1 MQAPLPKD
9 HGDGCFTEDNR
20 PEVLNDD
27 DDDETRELNNTED
40 VLRAQMANL
49 ILENNK
55 LKSENEKLSLEKT
68 VGKEATY
75 ELCLEKVKDDHK
87 MLKFY
92 TGICDYTT
100 FEALYKY
107 LGPAV
112 HNLAYKDSQTNS
124 GNILTP
130 EYVKRGPKRT
140 LNPEEEFCL
149 VLVRLMLG
157 LLEEDLAYRA
167 GLSQPH
173 ISRLCSTWF
182 DFLHCRFRA
191 LPIWSSRSCIDETMP
206 KCFKDTYPTT
216 RVVIE
221 CTEIFIEM
229 PSSVRSQ
236 SATYSAYKHHN
247 TAKALIGITP
257 AGAVSFASDLYTG
270 RTSDKQA
277 AQDCG
282 ILNLLETNDSIM
294 ADKSFDIGEDLPVGV
309 GLNIPP
315 FLRSKDSLNIE
326 EEMEA
331 RKIASVRMHVERA
344 ISRIKTFRILSTVF
358 PFLWQQN

>member
-1 MQAPLPKD
+1 MVSRKYLHPTIGHSICSEHFVGGNNNYVHNVPTSTPKTAKQTPPYERKTVKARNRNFVNNVQAPLPKD

-20 PEVLNDD
+20 PHVVLNNDDADHDD
-27 DDDETRELNNTED
+27 DHYDETRELNNTED

-75 ELCLEKVKDDHK
+75 ELWLERVKVDHK
-87 MLKFY
+87 MFRFY

-124 GNILTP
+124 GNILIP

-140 LNPEEEFCL
+140 LNPEEEYFL
-149 VLVRLMLG
+149 VLVRLRLG

-173 ISRLCSTWF
+173 MSFTVL
-182 DFLHCRFRA
+182 D
-191 LPIWSSRSCIDETMP
+191 P
-206 KCFKDTYPTT
+206 
-216 RVVIE
+216 
-221 CTEIFIEM
+221 
-229 PSSVRSQ
+229 
-236 SATYSAYKHHN
+236 
-247 TAKALIGITP
+247 LI
-257 AGAVSFASDLYTG
+257 
-270 RTSDKQA
+270 R
-277 AQDCG
+277 
-282 ILNLLETNDSIM
+282 
-294 ADKSFDIGEDLPVGV
+294 
-309 GLNIPP
+309 
-315 FLRSKDSLNIE
+315 
-326 EEMEA
+326 
-331 RKIASVRMHVERA
+331 
-344 ISRIKTFRILSTVF
+344 
-358 PFLWQQN
+358 